1 MSVPTTPLDRAQRR
15 AGAVLLVGISALLV
29 ALGAR
34 LVHINTTLRPRLTT
48 IASKQQKGRSIIPA
62 RRGMIFDARGRVVA
76 LSRQTPDVFVDPGLV
91 KDIGELA
98 EKLAARVNIPA
109 GDIAAKIRDKMGSR
123 FVVIA
128 KRVDTVT
135 AEAVQTMHD
144 PAVGLLDRSQR
155 SYPLGGSMA
164 HVLGWVGNDGIGLEG
179 IELSYDKHLRGQ
191 DGRRTTI
198 RDARRRALRRSAAST
213 VSPVDGGHLVLTID
227 AEIQRLVEEALARG
241 IAQFEAESGVA
252 IVLSPADGDVLA
264 MACLPTF
271 DPADPVTPESIA
283 NRRNRAVTDP
293 VEPGSSFKP
302 VIACGALDG
311 GFVSTTEK
319 IDCRMGSYRIGR
331 RLVTD
336 STPHGLMDLRGI
348 ITYSSNIGMSIIA
361 QRMGNE
367 VLHDTI
373 RRFGFGARTGVEC
386 AGEGTGV
393 VHPLRRWTSYSA
405 ASVAFGYELLVTP
418 LQLINAFGAIIND
431 GVLLRPRL
439 VKRLLGP
446 DGEVTRTF
454 ESPRIVRRVASSQ
467 VARYMAQ
474 ELLVSVVENGSG
486 RSARTGP
493 YRVLGKT
500 GTAKLAYAD
509 QGGYEPGAYIS
520 VFVGAA
526 PAASPRVVVLVMI
539 RRPNP
544 GIGYYGAR
552 VAAPVVGEILTKTL
566 LYLEVPTIVD
576 RRLWIDDGSKAL

>member
-1 MSVPTTPLDRAQRR
+1 MSLPTTPLDRAQRR
-15 AGAVLLVGISALLV
+15 AGAVLLVGICALLP

-34 LVHINTTLRPRLTT
+34 LVHINATLRPRLMT
-48 IASKQQKGRSIIPA
+48 IATKQQKGRSIIPA

-76 LSRQTPDVFVDPGLV
+76 LSRQTPDVFVDPALV
-91 KDIGELA
+91 KDVPQLA
-98 EKLAARVNIPA
+98 EKLAARVNLPA
-109 GDIAAKIRDKMGSR
+109 ADIAAKIRHRMGSR

-128 KRVDTVT
+128 PRVDAVT
-135 AEAVQTMHD
+135 AQAIQAIDD

-155 SYPLGGSMA
+155 SYPLGESMA
-164 HVLGWVGNDGIGLEG
+164 HVLGWVGQDGFGLEG
-179 IELSYDKHLRGQ
+179 MELSYDEHLRGK
-191 DGRRTTI
+191 DGRRATI
-198 RDARRRALRRSAAST
+198 RDARRRALRRSAASNT
-213 VSPVDGGHLVLTID
+213 SPVDGGHLVLTID

-241 IAQFEAESGVA
+241 IANFEAQSGLA
-252 IVLSPADGDVLA
+252 IVLSPTDGDILA

-271 DPADPVTPESIA
+271 NPADPVTPESIA
-283 NRRNRAVTDP
+283 IRRNRAVTDP

-302 VIACGALDG
+302 VIGCGALDG
-311 GFVSTTEK
+311 GFVSATEK
-319 IDCRMGSYRIGR
+319 IDCQMGSYRIGR

-348 ITYSSNIGMSIIA
+348 ITHSSNIGMSIIA
-361 QRMGNE
+361 ERMGNE
-367 VLHDTI
+367 VLHETI
-373 RRFGFGARTGVEC
+373 RRFGFGERTGVGC
-386 AGEGTGV
+386 PGEGTGV
-393 VHPLRRWTSYSA
+393 VHPLSRWTSYST

-418 LQLINAFGAIIND
+418 LQLVNAFGAIVND
-431 GVLLRPRL
+431 GVLLQPRL
-439 VKRLLGP
+439 VKKLLGP
-446 DGEVTRTF
+446 DGEVIRAF
-454 ESPRIVRRVASSQ
+454 ESPRIVRRVASSR
-467 VARYMAQ
+467 VAGYMAG

-509 QGGYEPGAYIS
+509 RGGYEPGAYVS

-552 VAAPVVGEILTKTL
+552 VAAPVVGEIITKTL
-566 LYLEVPTIVD
+566 LYLEVPAIVD
-576 RRLWIDDGSKAL
+576 YGA